1 MNKISFVLLA
11 ATCIPLFAEA
21 DAVPV
26 ETNYC
31 AGSAAGFDN
40 AAQTIIAAMCGA
52 GFAMKAAIA
61 KYQPDP
67 ASQGGSMGG
76 MAGGLGSLFGGSSK
90 PALPPAAPVNASNAA
105 PASAPPAPAQPAPAS
120 GSAAVSIYK

>member
-21 DAVPV
+21 DAVPA
-26 ETNYC
+26 EINYC
-31 AGSAAGFDN
+31 TVSPMGLDN
-40 AAQTIIAAMCGA
+40 AAQKSIASMCDA
-52 GFAMKAAIA
+52 GLSMKAAIA

-67 ASQGGSMGG
+67 ASQGGSVGG

-90 PALPPAAPVNASNAA
+90 PALPSAPQANVSNAA
-105 PASAPPAPAQPAPAS
+105 PASVPPAPAQPAPAS